1 MADSFLSVEPRRF
14 KPISVPGLPDE
25 AREAVNAAL
34 KTLSSW
40 RNDLADASEKNGK
53 QTIERMAAA
62 AAALHWPEQ
71 IVDTARTQMKAIAE
85 MQIRALDQMI
95 DAWEEQ
101 LKSPNLAA
109 ASPAA
114 MLSKL
119 QSLPGFA
126 PAGGMPGIEA
136 WQNAANPMQMWMQF
150 ADQWQKS
157 WTQAMTAWGR
167 TDKPRQ

>member
-1 MADSFLSVEPRRF
+1 MADHFLDVEPRRF

-34 KTLSSW
+34 KTMSTW
-40 RNDLADASEKNGK
+40 RNELADASEKNGR
-53 QTIERMAAA
+53 QAIERMAAA

-71 IVDTARTQMKAIAE
+71 IVDTARMQMKAIAE
-85 MQIRALDQMI
+85 MQIKALDQVV

-119 QSLPGFA
+119 QSLPGFT
-126 PAGGMPGIEA
+126 PAGGLPGAEA
-136 WQNAANPMQMWMQF
+136 WQNAVANPLQMWMQF
-150 ADQWQKS
+150 AEQWQKS
-157 WTQAMTAWGR
+157 WTQAMSVWGR
-167 TDKPRQ
+167 TDKPR